1 MKPST
6 DAERLEIIAP
16 DRRKHAD
23 EIIDLC
29 AKVFSSYHT
38 YFEMLR
44 DVGYHVTVQPY
55 DWRVSRIGLLDGR
68 IVAHWGVVG
77 YTMRIG
83 GAKVRV
89 GGVTCVVTHADYR
102 KRGFM
107 PPTARGSISAMR
119 AAGYDMTALF
129 GIDNYYDR
137 YGYVNAWPDEQ
148 YTIRRSDLPSGGPAS
163 AVRTFQP
170 RYVRELTK
178 LANRHYRRC
187 TGTAVRTRF
196 PEPHGEANL
205 NWECLTWFD
214 ANRRPAGYVVVDPTG
229 QQLTC
234 HEHAGDPD
242 DVLRV
247 LAQRARKTEQ
257 REVRFLALHGA
268 TPLAAKLRRMNCRV
282 ETNYRRCGGAMIS
295 TLNLRSTLTKIA
307 PELSRRLKRSP
318 LDGWRGPLLI
328 ADAREK
334 LTLVVNRGN
343 VRVAPPTR
351 TKHAIRG
358 GAAIARL
365 LLGSDEPDEVIDGG
379 GIRTRGDA
387 RTLARVL
394 FPNERPNLC
403 SLDRY

>member
-16 DRRKHAD
+16 DKDKHAD

-29 AKVFSSYHT
+29 AKVFSGPVD
-38 YFEMLR
+38 YFRMLR
-44 DVGYHVTVQPY
+44 GVGHHFLEQSY
-55 DWRVSRIGLLDGR
+55 DWRVSRVGLLDGR
-68 IVAHWGVVG
+68 IITHWGVVG

-83 GAKVRV
+83 GARVRV
-89 GGVTCVVTHADYR
+89 GGVTCVATHAEHR
-102 KRGFM
+102 RQRLM
-107 PPTARGSISAMR
+107 PPTGRASIDAMR
-119 AAGYDMTALF
+119 AAGYDMTVLF

-148 YTIRRSDLPSGGPAS
+148 YTIRRCDLRAPGPAL
-163 AVRTFQP
+163 AVRKFQR
-170 RYVRELTK
+170 RYLDKLTT
-178 LANRHYRRC
+178 LANRHYGRC
-187 TGTAVRTRF
+187 TGTAVRTTF
-196 PEPHGEANL
+196 PEPHGDAKL
-205 NWECLTWFD
+205 DWERLMWLD
-214 ANRRPAGYVVVDPTG
+214 AKGRPAGYVVLDPNRE
-229 QQLTC
+229 QLTC

-257 REVRFLALHGA
+257 REIRFLTLHDA

-282 ETNYRRCGGAMIS
+282 EANYRRCGGAMIS

-328 ADAREK
+328 ADARER
-334 LTLVVNRGN
+334 LTLVINRGN
-343 VRVAPPTR
+343 VRIAPPTR

-379 GIRTRGDA
+379 GIRTTGDA